1 VSIANTEA
9 RLEARAYHPL
19 IATSLGWFAWVAIL
33 LAIFGAGLWAYY
45 LQIQQGLVV
54 TGMRDTVTW
63 GVYISNFVFFSGLS
77 MAGTFISAIL
87 RITGARWRQPITRLA
102 ELTTVAALLM
112 CATMPLIDMGR
123 PDRLLNLIQYGRFES
138 PLMWDI
144 TVIPTYLTASF
155 VYLYIF
161 LRPDVAVLRDW
172 PAGRVSALRHR
183 LYAVV
188 AAKWHGTALERQ
200 RLKLAGTIMMLLVI
214 PMGVATHS
222 VVSWI
227 FGMTLRSGWASTIFA
242 PYFAVGALYSG
253 TALLIT
259 LMIIFRQVY
268 HLEEYF
274 GEKQFRYLTYMLGAF
289 GALYLYFTFA
299 DYLTTAYQLSSADS
313 LLLQDLFFGRF
324 AGLVWLG
331 FIGGQLLPL
340 LPVLHA
346 KLRSIPVLFVASILV
361 NVGMW
366 IKRFVIVVPTLSLPQ
381 IPFDWGVYTPTP
393 IELTITAASFA
404 GFCLLVT
411 LFAKFFPIISVWELE
426 EEWEE
431 EAAVEHV
438 VPDRS
443 ATVDG
448 AAAARPVAG

>member
-1 VSIANTEA
+1 MSLESSER
-9 RLEARAYHPL
+9 RLESSAYHPL
-19 IATSLGWFAWVAIL
+19 TTTSRLWFAWVAVLLIIL
-33 LAIFGAGLWAYY
+33 GAGLWAYG
-45 LQIQQGLVV
+45 IQVQRGLVV

-77 MAGTFISAIL
+77 MSGTFISAIL

-123 PDRLLNLIQYGRFES
+123 PDRLLYLIRYGRFES

-144 TVIPTYLTASF
+144 TVIPTYLTASLI
-155 VYLYIF
+155 YLYIF

-172 PAGRVSALRHR
+172 PDGSVSAFRHR
-183 LYAVV
+183 LYAFV
-188 AAKWHGTALERQ
+188 AAKWHGTAPERQ
-200 RLKLAGTIMMLLVI
+200 RLRIAGTIMMLLVI
-214 PMGVATHS
+214 PMGIATHS

-227 FGMTLRSGWASTIFA
+227 FSMTLRAGWASTIFA

-259 LMIIFRQVY
+259 LMIVFRQIY

-274 GEKQFRYLTYMLGAF
+274 AEKQFRYLTYMLAAF
-289 GALYLYFTFA
+289 GVLYLYFTFA

-324 AGLVWLG
+324 AGLVWVG
-331 FIGGQLLPL
+331 FVGGQVLPL
-340 LPVLHA
+340 VPVLHPR
-346 KLRSIPVLFVASILV
+346 LRSLPLLFVASILV

-366 IKRFVIVVPTLSLPQ
+366 IKRFIIVVPTLSLPQ
-381 IPFDWGVYTPTP
+381 IPYDWGVYTPTP
-393 IELTITAASFA
+393 VELIITAASFA
-404 GFCLLVT
+404 GFGLLITV
-411 LFAKFFPIISVWELE
+411 FAKFFPIISVWEIE
-426 EEWEE
+426 DEWEE
-431 EAAVEHV
+431 DA
-438 VPDRS
+438 R
-443 ATVDG
+443 G
-448 AAAARPVAG
+448 AQASSGADLTASGSMNARPVTG